1 MQPELAIYSCRRKKD
16 RQDEKLVNL
25 KADRDVFK
33 LILRPSPSNLDDTT
47 ITELEHE

>member
-25 KADRDVFK
+25 KADRDV
-33 LILRPSPSNLDDTT
+33 LILRPSPSSLDDAT
-47 ITELEHE
+47 IAELGHE